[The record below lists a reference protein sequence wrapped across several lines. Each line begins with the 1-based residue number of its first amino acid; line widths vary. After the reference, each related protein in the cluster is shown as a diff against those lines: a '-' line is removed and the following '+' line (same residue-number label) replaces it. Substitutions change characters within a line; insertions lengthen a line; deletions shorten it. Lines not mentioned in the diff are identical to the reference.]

1 MDKCLVLFVE
11 GDTEVEFYKHVIA
24 NARQKRESRKFDINI
39 ECKNVKGVGG
49 FKSIAL
55 RKFVKEIRPRYGGKC
70 EFSIALCRDT
80 DVFELSAKPPINWEE
95 VEREFY
101 ENGAKNVIHIKA
113 KHSIEDWFLLDADG
127 ILSFLRLPQKTKIS
141 GGNGYEKLKKLFK
154 LANKMYYKGMKSNG
168 MVERLNIDKIL
179 QHIYTEL
186 EPLYRELGVYG
197 EEKKK
202 GDRYEFK

>member
-80 DVFELSAKPPINWEE
+80 D
-95 VEREFY
+95 
-101 ENGAKNVIHIKA
+101 
-113 KHSIEDWFLLDADG
+113 G

-154 LANKMYYKGMKSNG
+154 LANKLYYKGMKSNG

-197 EEKKK
+197 DEKKR